1 MRIFLDTN
9 ILLDVFLNR
18 SGKPQ
23 SLQVLQACVEAGNE
37 GWIAWHT
44 ISNGFYIVRRETKQL
59 SEAKRFTSELLQW
72 CEVSTVGTTAALEA
86 QRMNLSDIED
96 AMQIAAA
103 SACQA
108 DVIVTRNT
116 PDFAASSIPVMTPEE
131 FVKQFS
137 APAPSQP

>member
-18 SGKPQ
+18 PGKPG
-23 SLQVLQACVEAGNE
+23 SLQVLQACVEPGNE

-44 ISNGFYIVRRETKQL
+44 LSNGFYIVRRETKLL
-59 SEAKRFTSELLQW
+59 SEAKRFSSELLQW
-72 CEVSTVGTTAALEA
+72 CEVATVGTAAAIEA
-86 QRMNLSDIED
+86 ENMNLSDIED

-108 DVIVTRNT
+108 DIIITRNN
-116 PDFAASSIPVMTPEE
+116 PDFVTSTILVMTPEE
-131 FVKQFS
+131 FVQHMKNPPQS
-137 APAPSQP
+137 